1 MLNPKDFL
9 PDLNSSFESKVLD
22 RDVEIYRDKWGIP
35 HISAKNEKDLFFAQ
49 GFSTAQ
55 DRLFQMDLD
64 RLRCLGRSSEYLGN
78 KAIANDKLNLK
89 RDFQKVAKSDLK
101 NASQDAKNMISWF
114 TKGVNFYI
122 NETSVF
128 PIEYDLL
135 GKKPDK
141 WED

>member
-22 RDVEIYRDKWGIP
+22 SDVEIYRDKWGIP

-78 KAIANDKLNLK
+78 KEGCILNILSLYS
-89 RDFQKVAKSDLK
+89 F
-101 NASQDAKNMISWF
+101 ISTF
-114 TKGVNFYI
+114 DTIFI
-122 NETSVF
+122 
-128 PIEYDLL
+128 
-135 GKKPDK
+135 
-141 WED
+141 